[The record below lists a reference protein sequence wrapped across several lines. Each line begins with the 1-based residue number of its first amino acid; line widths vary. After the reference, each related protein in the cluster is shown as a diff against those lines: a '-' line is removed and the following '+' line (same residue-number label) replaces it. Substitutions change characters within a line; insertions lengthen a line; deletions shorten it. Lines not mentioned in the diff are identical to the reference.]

1 MEANKFFKKK
11 MRERKVTNSW
21 LSLRTALIQSQL
33 SRYFTG
39 KIDLRMNDI
48 LLLCEELNI
57 KLRFDES

>member
-1 MEANKFFKKK
+1 

-21 LSLRTALIQSQL
+21 LSQRTGINQPQL

-48 LLLCEELNI
+48 LLICEELNI
-57 KLRFDES
+57 KLRFDEK

>member
-1 MEANKFFKKK
+1 MEANKLFKKK
-11 MRERKVTNSW
+11 MRERKVTNFW
-21 LSLRTALIQSQL
+21 LSQRTGINQSQL

-48 LLLCEELNI
+48 LLICEELNI

>member
-1 MEANKFFKKK
+1 MEANKLFKKK
-11 MRERKVTNSW
+11 MREKKVTNFW
-21 LSLRTALIQSQL
+21 LSQRTGINQSQL

-48 LLLCEELNI
+48 LLICEELNI